1 MDGIDLGSA
10 VRAAHDVDPAALP
23 DLVAGLAARLGA
35 TDVVLYLVDFEQ
47 ATLEPLPGRS
57 SHAEIPHSEVVAAS
71 MAGRS
76 FLDQQPVTAS
86 RSDGTRVWVPVVEGS
101 DRTGVLA
108 MTVTDALPALVAA
121 CADLGLLAGYL
132 IAVHNRS
139 TDLYSLYRRR
149 RSLTLSASMQW
160 DLLPPLVLRSP
171 SIDIAG
177 LIEPAYDV
185 GGDCFDYAI
194 NGATADVALFDPVG
208 HTVRSALLAG
218 LVMGAYR
225 HQRREGRTLTEI
237 HETLDETI
245 GEHYDDMSFVTGQ
258 LARLEL
264 TTGTLHWTNAG
275 HPAPLLLR
283 SGTGARTLSCP
294 PTLPWGLGRSLAG
307 AARQPPTVA
316 VETLEPGDGVLFFT
330 DGAIEVRNA
339 EGRELGRDGL
349 ADLASRHLSED
360 PRPEQ
365 TVRHLTRDVLDYRQ
379 DALADDSS
387 FVLLS
392 WKGRA

>member
-1 MDGIDLGSA
+1 MAGVDLGAA
-10 VRAAHDVDPAALP
+10 VRAASGADPGALP
-23 DLVAGLAARLGA
+23 DLIGGLAAALGA

-47 ATLEPLPGRS
+47 ATLEPLPNRS
-57 SHAEIPHSEVVAAS
+57 THLEIPHREVVSGS

-76 FLDQQPVTAS
+76 FLDQQTVTAS
-86 RSDGTRVWVPVVEGS
+86 RADGVRVWVPIVEGS

-108 MTVTDALPALVAA
+108 LTVTDASPALLEA

-132 IAVHNRS
+132 IGVHNRS

-160 DLLPPLVLRSP
+160 DLLPPLVLKSP
-171 SIDIAG
+171 AIDIAG

-208 HTVRSALLAG
+208 HTVKSALIAG

-225 HQRREGRTLTEI
+225 HHRREGRTLTEI
-237 HETLDETI
+237 HATLDDAI
-245 GEHYDDMSFVTGQ
+245 SEHYDDMSFVTGQ
-258 LARLEL
+258 LARLDL
-264 TTGTLHWTNAG
+264 STGTIHWTNAG

-283 SGTGARTLSCP
+283 RGTDARTMSCR
-294 PTLPWGLGRSLAG
+294 PTLPWGLGPLSG
-307 AARQPPTVA
+307 SARQLPTVA
-316 VETLEPGDGVLFFT
+316 TETLEPGDGVLFFT

-339 EGRELGRDGL
+339 QGRELGRDGL
-349 ADLASRHLSED
+349 ADLVSRHISED

-365 TVRHLTRDVLDYRQ
+365 TVRRLTRDVLEYRQ
-379 DALADDSS
+379 DVLADDSS
-387 FVLLS
+387 FVLLN

>member
-1 MDGIDLGSA
+1 M
-10 VRAAHDVDPAALP
+10 
-23 DLVAGLAARLGA
+23 RLGA

-47 ATLEPLPGRS
+47 ATLEPLPDRS
-57 SHAEIPHSEVVAAS
+57 AHVEVPRSEDVAGS

-76 FLDQQPVTAS
+76 FLDQHTVTAS
-86 RSDGTRVWVPVVEGS
+86 RADGVRVWVPIVEGS

-108 MTVTDALPALVAA
+108 MTVTDASPALLEA

-139 TDLYSLYRRR
+139 TDLYSLHRRR

-160 DLLPPLVLRSP
+160 DLLPPLVLKSP
-171 SIDIAG
+171 AIDIAG

-208 HTVRSALLAG
+208 HSVESALLAG
-218 LVMGAYR
+218 LVVGAYR
-225 HQRREGRTLTEI
+225 HQRREGRNLTEI
-237 HETLDETI
+237 HETLDDAI
-245 GEHYDDMSFVTGQ
+245 SEHSADLSFVTGQ

-264 TTGTLHWTNAG
+264 STGTLHWTNAG

-283 SGTGARTLSCP
+283 SGTGARTMSCP
-294 PTLPWGLGRSLAG
+294 PTLPWGLGRPLSG
-307 AARQPPTVA
+307 SARQTPTVA
-316 VETLEPGDGVLFFT
+316 TETLEPGDGVLFFT

-339 EGRELGRDGL
+339 EGRELGRNGL
-349 ADLASRHLSED
+349 ADLASRHLSND
-360 PRPEQ
+360 LRPEE
-365 TVRHLTRDVLDYRQ
+365 TVRHLTRDVLEYRQ
-379 DALADDSS
+379 DTLADDST
-387 FVLLS
+387 FVLLG
-392 WKGRA
+392 WKGRP

>member
-1 MDGIDLGSA
+1 MDGIDLGVA
-10 VRAAHDVDPAALP
+10 MRAARNLDPAALP
-23 DLVAGLAARLGA
+23 DLVGGLAVRLGA

-47 ATLEPLPGRS
+47 ATLEPLPDRS
-57 SHAEIPHSEVVAAS
+57 AHAEVPSSEDVAGS

-76 FLDQQPVTAS
+76 FLDQQTVTAS
-86 RSDGTRVWVPVVEGS
+86 RADGVRVWVPIVEGS

-108 MTVTDALPALVAA
+108 MTVAEASAALLEA

-160 DLLPPLVLRSP
+160 DLLPPLVLKSP
-171 SIDIAG
+171 AIDIAG

-185 GGDCFDYAI
+185 GGDCFDYAL
-194 NGATADVALFDPVG
+194 NGTIADIALFDPVG
-208 HTVRSALLAG
+208 HSVESALLAG

-225 HQRREGRTLTEI
+225 HQRREGRNLTEI
-237 HETLDETI
+237 HETLDDAI
-245 GEHYDDMSFVTGQ
+245 SEHSADLSFVTGQ

-264 TTGTLHWTNAG
+264 STGTLHWTNAG

-283 SGTGARTLSCP
+283 NGTGARTMSCP
-294 PTLPWGLGRSLAG
+294 PTLPWGLGRPLSG
-307 AARQPPTVA
+307 SARQLPTVA
-316 VETLEPGDGVLFFT
+316 TETLEPGDGVLFFT

-339 EGRELGRDGL
+339 EGRELGRNGL
-349 ADLASRHLSED
+349 ADLASRHLSND

-365 TVRHLTRDVLDYRQ
+365 TVRHLTRDVLEYRQ
-379 DALADDSS
+379 DTLADDST

-392 WKGRA
+392 WKGRP